1 MKALDRIKLI
11 DEIASKMQSTM
22 TFRDIDALFITYGIP
37 TDHMPSY
44 NSKAVYVKEVLPKIN
59 NSIIFQIA
67 DELEIDYSS
76 LKGKAMYMDSSPTFW
91 KSGHFKLFISHLAS
105 FKNTISALKCELEK
119 YGISSFVAHEDIEPT
134 NEWQVEIEKALFTMD
149 ALCAVLMPKFKESNW
164 TDQEIGVA
172 IGREVLVVPI
182 RRELDPYGFIGKYQ
196 GYQALGKNLNE
207 VAEGVFMILAK
218 NPKTRNK
225 LINCLIDLFI
235 FSNNKIDALNRILSI
250 KKINDLPEDRIR
262 RMRNSI
268 VENKILKDKDILF
281 EINQLF
287 LIYNIEPV
295 ELQYF
300 EKTTVFNPT
309 DLPF

>member
-1 MKALDRIKLI
+1 MKALERIKLI
-11 DEIASKMQSTM
+11 DEIASKMQSTL

-37 TDHMPSY
+37 TDHVPSY
-44 NSKAVYVKEVLPKIN
+44 NSKAVYVKEVLPKIDN
-59 NSIIFQIA
+59 NIIFQIA
-67 DELEIDYSS
+67 DELKIDYSS
-76 LKGKAMYMDSSPTFW
+76 LTGKALYIDSSPSFW

-134 NEWQVEIEKALFTMD
+134 MEWQVEIEKGLFTMD

-172 IGREVLVVPI
+172 IGRDVLVVPI

-235 FSNNKIDALNRILSI
+235 SSNDSTDAYNRILSL
-250 KKINDLPEDRIR
+250 KKINDLPEEMIKRIR
-262 RMRNSI
+262 NSM
-268 VENKILKDKDILF
+268 VENNILKNKDILS
-281 EINQLF
+281 EINLLF
-287 LIYNIEPV
+287 KLYEIKSI
-295 ELQYF
+295 QFSDF
-300 EKTTVFNPT
+300 EKTNVFNPV